1 MTASVIT
8 ALAPLTED
16 KTWTETPFKLE
27 LKGQREYR
35 VTVKEILD
43 TETGKRVVRIAALA
57 PSGIPV
63 QPLSTLDA
71 IARRIL
77 PGARVQ
83 TVTKGRSAVIREYA
97 AAN

>member
-8 ALAPLTED
+8 ALAPIHEE

-27 LKGQREYR
+27 LKGKPEKR
-35 VTVKEILD
+35 VTVKQILD
-43 TETGKRVVRIAALA
+43 TETGKRMVRIATLA
-57 PSGIPV
+57 PSGVPV

-77 PGARVQ
+77 PNARVQ
-83 TVTKGRSAVIREYA
+83 RIVKGSAALIREYA
-97 AAN
+97 VA